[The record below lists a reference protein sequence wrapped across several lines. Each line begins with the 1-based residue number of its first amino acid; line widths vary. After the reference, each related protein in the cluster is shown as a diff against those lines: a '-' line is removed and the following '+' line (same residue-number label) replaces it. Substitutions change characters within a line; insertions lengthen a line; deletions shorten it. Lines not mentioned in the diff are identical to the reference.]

1 MVDIIDDLDVIRMLD
16 MLQDRYNNDPKAFH
30 SLMLDIEAVI

>member
-1 MVDIIDDLDVIRMLD
+1 MDIIDDSDVIRLLD
-16 MLQDRYNNDPKAFH
+16 MLQDRHDKDPETFH